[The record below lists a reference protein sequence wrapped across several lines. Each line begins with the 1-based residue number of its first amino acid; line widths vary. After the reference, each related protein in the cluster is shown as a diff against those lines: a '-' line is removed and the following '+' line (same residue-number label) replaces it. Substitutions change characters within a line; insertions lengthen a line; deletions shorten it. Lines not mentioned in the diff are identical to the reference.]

1 MRALVADDD
10 PVSRLLFRSALQGLG
25 AEVTEASDGD
35 TAWEILSGEEVPA
48 IALIDWTMPGIDGP
62 ELCRRLR
69 ARRDRPYVYA
79 VMVTS
84 RRDAQD
90 VVAGFE
96 AGADDFVSKP
106 VAPAELAA
114 RVQAARRLLELHSD
128 LEQSRSYLAAA
139 VDHMDHGMMLADPE
153 GRIVYGNAALGELF
167 DAPLTGEAG
176 VKRIDYLRERARAVP
191 DGESLLDDAGS
202 DPGESRSVEFEVSEP
217 ARRIMRWTSRPVS
230 LPGGVGRMDVFQDV
244 TGEIDQRRAQELLA
258 RTDPLT
264 ELANRRGFEEAA
276 EREVSRASRS
286 GAPLS
291 VVVFDIDR
299 FKRLNDVHGHG
310 VGDRVLRAVARC
322 LSETA
327 RCTDVVARW
336 GGEELIALLPE
347 TDLNGARCFA
357 ERVRVAL
364 AASGSDLPRVTV
376 SAGVSERG
384 AAEPMAS
391 AIARAD
397 ERLYAAKAAGR
408 DAVR

>member
-1 MRALVADDD
+1 MRALIADDD
-10 PVSRLLFRSALQGLG
+10 PVSRRLIRAALRGLG
-25 AEVTEASDGD
+25 VEVTEASDGD
-35 TAWEILSGEEVPA
+35 TAWQVLCGEQLPA
-48 IALIDWTMPGIDGP
+48 IALLDWHMPGLDGP

-69 ARRDRPYVYA
+69 ERRGRPYVYA
-79 VMVTS
+79 VMVTARS
-84 RRDAQD
+84 EVED
-90 VVAGFE
+90 VVAGFA

-106 VAPAELAA
+106 VEPAELAA
-114 RVQAARRLLELHSD
+114 RVQAARRLLELQSD

-139 VDHMDHGMMLADPE
+139 IEHMDHGMMLADAQ
-153 GRIVYGNAALGELF
+153 GRVVYGNAALGLLF
-167 DAPLTGEAG
+167 DAPLASG
-176 VKRIDYLRERARAVP
+176 VSRSDYLSERVRAVP
-191 DGESLLDDAGS
+191 GGERLLDGGS
-202 DPGESRSVEFEVSEP
+202 EPSGSREIEFELSQP

-276 EREVSRASRS
+276 EREVSRSSRS

-336 GGEELIALLPE
+336 GGEELIALLPD
-347 TDLNGARCFA
+347 TDLHGGRCFA
-357 ERVRVAL
+357 ERVRAAL
-364 AASGSDLPRVTV
+364 AASSADLPRVTV
-376 SAGVSERG
+376 SAGVAERG
-384 AAEPMAS
+384 AGESMVN